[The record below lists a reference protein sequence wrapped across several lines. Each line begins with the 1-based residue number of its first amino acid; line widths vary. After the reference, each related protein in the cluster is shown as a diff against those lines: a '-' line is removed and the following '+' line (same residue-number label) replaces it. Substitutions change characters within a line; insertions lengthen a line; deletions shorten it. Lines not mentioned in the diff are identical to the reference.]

1 MASVSAFCY
10 TGAQP
15 VDILKI
21 ATFNIN
27 GIRSRLPALLE
38 WLEREGPDVVCLQEL
53 KAPDAAFPINDI
65 HAADYGAIWHGQ
77 ASWNGVAILAKGREP
92 ARASRRRR
100 RHAQPLSRRSGARR
114 DRRLPV
120 STERQ
125 PAARS
130 QIRLQTGL
138 VRTADQLRRRPL
150 RQRSSSSACGR
161 IQRRSDRSG
170 YL

>member
-65 HAADYGAIWHGQ
+65 HAAGYGAIWHGQ
-77 ASWNGVAILAKGREP
+77 TSWNGVAILAKGMDPLE
-92 ARASRRRR
+92 SRRGRR
-100 RHAQPLSRRSGARR
+100 RHA
-114 DRRLPV
+114 
-120 STERQ
+120 
-125 PAARS
+125 
-130 QIRLQTGL
+130 
-138 VRTADQLRRRPL
+138 
-150 RQRSSSSACGR
+150 
-161 IQRRSDRSG
+161 
-170 YL
+170 

>member
-10 TGAQP
+10 TEAQP

-65 HAADYGAIWHGQ
+65 HAADP
-77 ASWNGVAILAKGREP
+77 VRLPEP
-92 ARASRRRR
+92 AGSSD
-100 RHAQPLSRRSGARR
+100 L
-114 DRRLPV
+114 
-120 STERQ
+120 ERQ
-125 PAARS
+125 PLAPPSVCRTVRAS
-130 QIRLQTGL
+130 QVPKPRLQS
-138 VRTADQLRRRPL
+138 RSPPL
-150 RQRSSSSACGR
+150 RKQ
-161 IQRRSDRSG
+161 
-170 YL
+170 